1 MNSPGNGA
9 AAKDALDL
17 PAFSLEVQALDL
29 GAEVK
34 AVVSRFWK
42 PKTANRCVGSRPRI
56 SGPRFSCYRQRAV
69 HAGFLQSSDRVR
81 DFCASRQ
88 IAFHEAG
95 PRCIVIQQPA
105 QEQLQQLFERFE
117 TETFGF
123 RAGPRVKEDDL
134 TLTNELCQNGLDAY
148 QAAYQRYSFCA
159 VCEFE
164 DGWVTLLS
172 QKIWPSEV
180 IARAPPRRVST
191 CILRVRTRRCGFS
204 RLTPLG
210 VVARLL
216 VWIYVGRNQG

>member
-34 AVVSRFWK
+34 AVSLEILETENREPVRGKQATDFWAAVF
-42 PKTANRCVGSRPRI
+42 PLLTANEPFTLDF
-56 SGPRFSCYRQRAV
+56 FS
-69 HAGFLQSSDRVR
+69 HLDRVR

-88 IAFHEAG
+88 IAFREAG

-123 RAGPRVKEDDL
+123 RAGPRVKEDDP
-134 TLTNELCQNGLDAY
+134 TLTNDLCQHGLDAY

-172 QKIWPSEV
+172 KKIWPGEV
-180 IARAPPRRVST
+180 IRRVRPAAQSFDVY
-191 CILRVRTRRCGFS
+191 I
-204 RLTPLG
+204 
-210 VVARLL
+210 ARSH
-216 VWIYVGRNQG
+216 